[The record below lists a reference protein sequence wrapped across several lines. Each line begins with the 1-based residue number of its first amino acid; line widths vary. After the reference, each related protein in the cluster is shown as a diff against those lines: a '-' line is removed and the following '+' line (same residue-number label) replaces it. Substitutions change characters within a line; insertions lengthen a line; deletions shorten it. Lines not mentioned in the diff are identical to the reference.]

1 MNKVIFILFI
11 LQSHTQLNLLLEDEK
26 KTNDLELYQML
37 DDFNR
42 EIKHKNYLK
51 IKKEKLTLIN
61 NNLDQKL
68 EEIKNR
74 KQSNFYKKEKELNE
88 KLKLKDEHIRKILK
102 LRRLEKEKKK
112 KKLSDTIKKRFFS
125 VQETLDRFLN
135 EQEEQRLKQEEE
147 TQTKCNF

>member
-11 LQSHTQLNLLLEDEK
+11 LQSRSQLNLLLEDEK

-102 LRRLEKEKKK
+102 LRRLEKEEEK

>member
-1 MNKVIFILFI
+1 M
-11 LQSHTQLNLLLEDEK
+11 NLLLEDEK

-74 KQSNFYKKEKELNE
+74 KQSNFYKKERELNE

-102 LRRLEKEKKK
+102 LRRLEKEEEK

>member
-1 MNKVIFILFI
+1 M
-11 LQSHTQLNLLLEDEK
+11 NLLLEDEK

-51 IKKEKLTLIN
+51 IKKEKLTLLN
-61 NNLDQKL
+61 NNIDQKL
-68 EEIKNR
+68 EEIKLRKQNNFNR
-74 KQSNFYKKEKELNE
+74 KARELNQ

-102 LRRLEKEKKK
+102 LRRLEKEEEK